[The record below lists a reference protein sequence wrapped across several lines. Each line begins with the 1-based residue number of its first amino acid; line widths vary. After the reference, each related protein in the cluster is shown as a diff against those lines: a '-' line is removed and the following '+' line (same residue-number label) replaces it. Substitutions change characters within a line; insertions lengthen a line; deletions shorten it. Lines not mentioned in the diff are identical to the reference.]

1 MLKIKVKAVKKNED
15 LMGFKIDYKNDKKTT
30 SLEHLVAIDCL
41 IKEILSHKD
50 SGIKDFDDLIE
61 HIKLTY
67 ERGCK

>member
-1 MLKIKVKAVKKNED
+1 MIKIKVNTVKQNEE
-15 LMGFKIDYKNDKKTT
+15 LVGFEVDYKNNKKTT
-30 SLEHLVAIDCL
+30 SLEHLVAIDYL

-50 SGIKDFDDLIE
+50 SGIKDFDDIIE